1 MTALLMGLNKAFLRA
16 AIVRSREESKETA
29 EKDQEI
35 YKDLFDAQ
43 IKFYSRVGEVMKGM

>member
-29 EKDQEI
+29 EMDKEI
-35 YKDLFDAQ
+35 YKDLFNAQ
-43 IKFYSRVGEVMKGM
+43 IKFYSKVAKMMKGM